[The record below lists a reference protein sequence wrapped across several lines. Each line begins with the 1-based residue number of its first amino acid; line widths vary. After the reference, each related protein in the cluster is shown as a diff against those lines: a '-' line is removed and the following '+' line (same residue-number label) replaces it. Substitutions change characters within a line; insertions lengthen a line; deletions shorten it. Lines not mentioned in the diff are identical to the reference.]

1 VIGSPE
7 AQNVRGELL
16 DMERELARILDAV
29 EPARKEGK
37 AMVRVLETGSVKAIR
52 EALSAQRYHV
62 LHISCHA
69 GPGVLVL
76 EDEEGSEDRVD
87 AERFCKEVLV
97 PDRGVPLVVL
107 AGCATA
113 LAGSRAGDE
122 ETAPAAHLPSLA
134 RELLARGVPAVVAMQ
149 APVSDRY
156 ATLLGDQ
163 FYKALATQADPNPLV
178 AFSHARRSVE
188 EMRRQET
195 ETTARQDLAEW
206 ATPALYLRG
215 PSQPLYD
222 TTAKFES
229 IVLLPES
236 RFAPGIMVRRVGE
249 FVGRR
254 REQRLLLRALRDP
267 DRAGVLIHAMGGVG
281 KSSLAAQVLQRLAE
295 EGRVLVSLVGPLST
309 DSLLAAV
316 GKRIFSLCLERGWDE
331 KHPWRQLSTLLQQ
344 PDMDWRDRFD
354 LLSQHILG
362 TLDLV
367 FLLDNFEDNLKDGGR
382 LTDENV
388 AELLAL
394 WVNNPGRSR
403 FSITCRYPFSLPDE
417 AESRLEAL
425 HLGPLS
431 LAETRKLVWRLPGLD
446 ALVSDELRRAYEK
459 VGGHPRALEY
469 LDALLRGGK
478 AARFPD
484 VEQRLT
490 QALRNQHI
498 ADPSRWRADKKGNL
512 DLALAE
518 VVTLAADDVLLDA
531 LLARLDPIPLA
542 RELLLGASVY
552 RVPVDEVALIWQVGE
567 ESAAPVD
574 PQRTQ
579 RLQAFI
585 QAMEQVKSRG
595 EKPALENLGLS
606 QQDIQQALLDLQQT
620 RRPPVNA
627 PENMVGAR
635 EALEELGLLAPVQLV
650 EDSDRSYTVHRW
662 TAGALARRSS
672 PQDLRLAHHRAARYW
687 RWRVNTVSQSRQQ
700 DIEELL
706 EARYHHHQAGE
717 IDEAIEVTEEMCSQL
732 DTWGAWDREKHL
744 CQEVLTWIPER
755 SAEAVAFLRQLGV
768 VAQNRG
774 AYDEALEWCRKSLT
788 IAEELGDRAGMA
800 RSYGQ
805 LAVFFTERG
814 APEEGLP
821 LNLSSLTIHLE
832 LESPNAG
839 FNLRLLTR
847 QRELLGEE
855 RFLSILH
862 QQLDEESVQAVL
874 SFLEQFTG
882 EK

>member
-1 VIGSPE
+1 TESDSPLHTRLLDAGAALTQAFLTGEAGGALRETVAEASRLGSSLELGLEFTDDRLAGLPWETLRLPEPDGTPRGPLALHPQVNLYRAVADLGPVPALNISGPLRVLVVIGSPE

-97 PDRGVPLVVL
+97 RGRGGPLVVL

-295 EGRVLVSLVGPLST
+295 EGRVL
-309 DSLLAAV
+309 
-316 GKRIFSLCLERGWDE
+316 
-331 KHPWRQLSTLLQQ
+331 
-344 PDMDWRDRFD
+344 
-354 LLSQHILG
+354 
-362 TLDLV
+362 
-367 FLLDNFEDNLKDGGR
+367 
-382 LTDENV
+382 
-388 AELLAL
+388 
-394 WVNNPGRSR
+394 
-403 FSITCRYPFSLPDE
+403 
-417 AESRLEAL
+417 
-425 HLGPLS
+425 
-431 LAETRKLVWRLPGLD
+431 
-446 ALVSDELRRAYEK
+446 
-459 VGGHPRALEY
+459 
-469 LDALLRGGK
+469 
-478 AARFPD
+478 
-484 VEQRLT
+484 
-490 QALRNQHI
+490 
-498 ADPSRWRADKKGNL
+498 
-512 DLALAE
+512 
-518 VVTLAADDVLLDA
+518 
-531 LLARLDPIPLA
+531 
-542 RELLLGASVY
+542 
-552 RVPVDEVALIWQVGE
+552 
-567 ESAAPVD
+567 
-574 PQRTQ
+574 
-579 RLQAFI
+579 
-585 QAMEQVKSRG
+585 
-595 EKPALENLGLS
+595 
-606 QQDIQQALLDLQQT
+606 
-620 RRPPVNA
+620 
-627 PENMVGAR
+627 
-635 EALEELGLLAPVQLV
+635 
-650 EDSDRSYTVHRW
+650 
-662 TAGALARRSS
+662 
-672 PQDLRLAHHRAARYW
+672 
-687 RWRVNTVSQSRQQ
+687 
-700 DIEELL
+700 
-706 EARYHHHQAGE
+706 
-717 IDEAIEVTEEMCSQL
+717 
-732 DTWGAWDREKHL
+732 
-744 CQEVLTWIPER
+744 
-755 SAEAVAFLRQLGV
+755 
-768 VAQNRG
+768 
-774 AYDEALEWCRKSLT
+774 
-788 IAEELGDRAGMA
+788 
-800 RSYGQ
+800 
-805 LAVFFTERG
+805 
-814 APEEGLP
+814 
-821 LNLSSLTIHLE
+821 
-832 LESPNAG
+832 
-839 FNLRLLTR
+839 
-847 QRELLGEE
+847 
-855 RFLSILH
+855 
-862 QQLDEESVQAVL
+862 
-874 SFLEQFTG
+874 
-882 EK
+882 